1 MNDNYSFIDY
11 YDILFLTPLLVIV
24 ILCIEPY
31 NKLFFCIVF
40 YLYIS
45 LMKWIK
51 LFESFTQD
59 ELIEKAN
66 VIFKMFHLQKLKID
80 YNPEKCL
87 EDYKKTGNWNKLKIA
102 ILLERYFKPYLVV
115 TNAEGSMM
123 KYDNTK
129 SLEFEKLKDS
139 NLKKRSSELYIFD
152 WWTELFLKWNQDLEV
167 LEQFIKTSRSWFCG
181 VAFSGNFPYYPH
193 SLSSTGYQM
202 RKRLID
208 SMKMFAKYKRKKIR
222 FPPNI

>member
-1 MNDNYSFIDY
+1 
-11 YDILFLTPLLVIV
+11 
-24 ILCIEPY
+24 
-31 NKLFFCIVF
+31 
-40 YLYIS
+40 
-45 LMKWIK
+45 MKWIK

-129 SLEFEKLKDS
+129 SLEFEKLKA
-139 NLKKRSSELYIFD
+139 
-152 WWTELFLKWNQDLEV
+152 
-167 LEQFIKTSRSWFCG
+167 
-181 VAFSGNFPYYPH
+181 VA
-193 SLSSTGYQM
+193 LQM
-202 RKRLID
+202 
-208 SMKMFAKYKRKKIR
+208 S
-222 FPPNI
+222 

>member
-1 MNDNYSFIDY
+1 MKKLKSFKM
-11 YDILFLTPLLVIV
+11 FL
-24 ILCIEPY
+24 
-31 NKLFFCIVF
+31 
-40 YLYIS
+40 
-45 LMKWIK
+45 
-51 LFESFTQD
+51 ESITQD

-80 YNPEKCL
+80 YSTEKCL

-115 TNAEGSMM
+115 ANAEGSMM

-129 SLEFEKLKDS
+129 SLEFEELKDS

-152 WWTELFLKWNQDLEV
+152 WWTELFLKWNQDPEV
-167 LEQFIKTSRSWFCG
+167 LEKFIQTSEYWFCG
-181 VAFSGNFPYYPH
+181 FPGIRTPGTVGNFPYYPH